1 MCQVLLATLVI
12 VTGVLAETG
21 TASAA
26 IPVHPNPGLQLVRS
40 IKTNPFVGS
49 TVKPRDAEGLAYVPR
64 DNSIWLA
71 DDNASVLYEI
81 NANTGRLK
89 RTITQAQLAAAVR
102 VGGTDTAGTNTAN
115 DFEALAYDK
124 VNDVLYVFAGK
135 CCTTDIRAAAFR
147 LTRRAGRRLQVESFQ
162 PFTAPFDDFSGVAAV
177 NGQVWTALG
186 QVLYRY
192 DYATNTFSDGF
203 TPVGVPG
210 RIDGMGFSPDGA
222 DLWVVNNSDN
232 LYRVNWTTRTVYPNH
247 AFSMAAVGITDS
259 RAVEVVGNK
268 LFICDG
274 YDFHPVDSPD
284 RFAIKV
290 FKLVNLPAAMT
301 AQAASVAT
309 APPPVVTNAESVP
322 PPETAVSATPSS
334 EPAPDPLPVPDVP
347 NVDTTNETS
356 TTAPASTSS
365 TTVSIPVT
373 ADAMVGSTS
382 PSQNLGATDSVRGSA
397 EGDEFRPYLQFD
409 VSGLTGTVTSAVL
422 RLYVLDGTGS
432 TSWHAVASTWSESS
446 LTWADAPAISATPVV
461 DAGND
466 AKGAWI
472 EVDVTA
478 AVSGNGTISFAGQPT
493 TGDVL
498 YSSKE
503 GLHPPQLVVTTT

>member
-1 MCQVLLATLVI
+1 MWKVLAATLV
-12 VTGVLAETG
+12 VGVGVLAETG

-81 NANTGRLK
+81 NASTGRLK

-102 VGGTDTAGTNTAN
+102 VGGSDTAGTNTAN

-135 CCTTDIRAAAFR
+135 CCTPDIRAAAFR

-162 PFTAPFDDFSGVAAV
+162 PFTAPLDDFSGAAAV

-192 DYATNTFSDGF
+192 DYATNTFSDNF
-203 TPVGVPG
+203 TLSGIG
-210 RIDGMGFSPDGA
+210 ARFDGMGFSPDGT
-222 DLWVVNNSDN
+222 DLWVVNNSDF
-232 LYRVNWTTRTVYPNH
+232 LHRVNWSTRTVYPNH
-247 AFSMAAVGITDS
+247 SFSMAAAGITDA

-290 FKLVNLPAAMT
+290 YKLVNLAAATT
-301 AQAASVAT
+301 AQASVAT

-322 PPETAVSATPSS
+322 PPETAVGATPSS
-334 EPAPDPLPVPDVP
+334 EPAPDPVPVPDVP
-347 NVDTTNETS
+347 NVDATNETS
-356 TTAPASTSS
+356 TT
-365 TTVSIPVT
+365 
-373 ADAMVGSTS
+373 
-382 PSQNLGATDSVRGSA
+382 
-397 EGDEFRPYLQFD
+397 
-409 VSGLTGTVTSAVL
+409 GL
-422 RLYVLDGTGS
+422 
-432 TSWHAVASTWSESS
+432 
-446 LTWADAPAISATPVV
+446 PVV
-461 DAGND
+461 DLD
-466 AKGAWI
+466 Q
-472 EVDVTA
+472 V
-478 AVSGNGTISFAGQPT
+478 P
-493 TGDVL
+493 
-498 YSSKE
+498 
-503 GLHPPQLVVTTT
+503 

>member
-1 MCQVLLATLVI
+1 MWKVLLATLVI
-12 VTGVLAETG
+12 GVGVLAETG

-71 DDNASVLYEI
+71 DDNASALYEI

-135 CCTTDIRAAAFR
+135 CCTPDIRAAAFR

-162 PFTAPFDDFSGVAAV
+162 PFTAPLDDFSGVAAV
-177 NGQVWTALG
+177 QGQVWTALG

-192 DYATNTFSDGF
+192 DYATNTFSDSF
-203 TPVGVPG
+203 TLSGVPG
-210 RIDGMGFSPDGA
+210 RFDGMGFSPDGV

-232 LYRVNWTTRTVYPNH
+232 LYRVNWSSRTVYPNH
-247 AFSMAAVGITDS
+247 AFSMAAAGITDS

-290 FKLVNLPAAMT
+290 YKLVNLAAAMT
-301 AQAASVAT
+301 AEASIAT

-322 PPETAVSATPSS
+322 PPETAVSATPAPQ
-334 EPAPDPLPVPDVP
+334 PATDPVTVPDVP
-347 NVDTTNETS
+347 NVDAANEAS
-356 TTAPASTSS
+356 TTAPVSTSA
-365 TTVSIPVT
+365 TTVTIPVT

-382 PSQNLGATDSVRGSA
+382 PAQSLGATDSMRGSA
-397 EGDEFRPYLQFD
+397 GGDEYRPYLQFD
-409 VSGLTGTVTSAVL
+409 VSGLTGTVTRAVL

-446 LTWADAPAISATPVV
+446 LTWANAPAISATPVV

-466 AKGAWI
+466 AKDAWI

-493 TGDVL
+493 AGDVVF
-498 YSSKE
+498 SSKE